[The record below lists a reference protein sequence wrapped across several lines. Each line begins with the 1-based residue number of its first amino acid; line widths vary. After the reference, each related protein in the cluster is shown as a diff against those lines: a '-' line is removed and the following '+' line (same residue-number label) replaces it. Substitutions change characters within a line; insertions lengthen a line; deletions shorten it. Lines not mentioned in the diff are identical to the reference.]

1 MLEGKRINDRYK
13 IMKMIGGGGMSNVY
27 LAHDIILNRD
37 VAIKVMRYDFSDQ
50 DELQRRF
57 QREALSA
64 TSLTHPNIVDVYD
77 VGDEGNLHYIVMEYV
92 KGKTLKQYI
101 QEYAPIS
108 PARSV
113 YIMKQLTSA
122 IAHAHDN
129 EIIHRDIKPQNIL
142 MDENGDVKIT
152 DFGIAMT
159 LSATALT
166 QTNSVLGTV
175 HYLSPEQARGS
186 GATHKS
192 DIYALGIVLYE
203 LLTGE
208 LPFSG
213 ESAVSIALMHL
224 QSETPSVRAIDASIP
239 QSLENVVLRA
249 TAKDPFNRYAS
260 VEAMHEDLTTVLS
273 PARENEAPF
282 HVAID
287 DDETKAMPVIKDVP
301 VNKTTDLSKTV
312 ELDAAPPV
320 KDEEPS
326 HNRKRWRF
334 IIIGLFIAVAVPLIA
349 ALLFSD
355 TFQPKKSPVP
365 DVTGLSVDD
374 ATKMIEE
381 AGFLVGDTVE
391 RHDSD
396 IEEGKIIETSP
407 KSGTLRMKNAD
418 IDLIISKGE
427 ALTEMPDYTGRKY
440 EQLKKSIDK
449 ENFKSVRIEEEYD
462 DTVVAGVIITQDP
475 MPGKEVTIKDTD
487 LVLTVSKG
495 QDSITVA
502 DLTGYNNAALEN
514 YAQSSGLKIH
524 VGNEEHSDNVQKGN
538 VIRQSPQSG
547 SSLAKGS
554 TISVTLS
561 KGPAAKPTK
570 TYIQTVDIPYEVEE
584 PQEQEDVEGEDEADK
599 EDKPKV
605 PQPKRK
611 VLIYVQDK
619 GHTMADPLETLEINA
634 PTKYRVRMEV
644 EQGQKASFRIISEG
658 KVIAEETIAYDDI

>member
-13 IMKMIGGGGMSNVY
+13 IIKMIGGGGMSNVY

-249 TAKDPFNRYAS
+249 TAKDPFNRYPS
-260 VEAMHEDLTTVLS
+260 VEAMYEDLATVLS

-282 HVAID
+282 TVTVD
-287 DDETKAMPVIKDVP
+287 EDETKAMPVIKDVP

-312 ELDAAPPV
+312 ELETVPPV
-320 KDEEPS
+320 KEPTS

-334 IIIGLFIAVAVPLIA
+334 IIIGLIIAVMLPLLA

-355 TFQPKKSPVP
+355 TFKPKKTPVP
-365 DVTGLSVDD
+365 DVAELSIEA
-374 ATKMIEE
+374 ATKIIEE
-381 AGFLVGDTVE
+381 AGFLVGETTE

-396 IEEGKIIETSP
+396 IEEGMVIETSP
-407 KSGTLRMKNAD
+407 KAGTLRMKNAD
-418 IDLIISKGE
+418 IDLIVSKGE
-427 ALTEMPDYTGRKY
+427 ALVEMPDYTGRKY

-475 MPGKEVTIKDTD
+475 MPGKEISIKETD
-487 LVLTVSKG
+487 VILTVSKG
-495 QDSITVA
+495 QNSVTVA
-502 DLTGYNNAALEN
+502 NLTGYNNAGLES

-524 VGNEEHSDNVQKGN
+524 VGSEEHSETVQKGN
-538 VIRQSPQSG
+538 VIRQSPQAG

-554 TISVTLS
+554 TVSVTLS
-561 KGPAAKPTK
+561 KGPAAKQVK
-570 TYIQTVDIPYEVEE
+570 TYIQTVEIPYELTPQPTEE
-584 PQEQEDVEGEDEADK
+584 EDE
-599 EDKPKV
+599 EEQPLPK
-605 PQPKRK
+605 QK
-611 VLIYVQDK
+611 VAIYVQDK
-619 GHTMADPLETLEINA
+619 THTMADPIETLEITET
-634 PTKYRVRMEV
+634 TKYRVRMEV
-644 EQGQKASFRIISEG
+644 EQGQKASFRIISDG
-658 KVIAEETIAYDDI
+658 KVIAEETVAYDDI

>member
-13 IMKMIGGGGMSNVY
+13 IIKMIGGGGMSNVY

-213 ESAVSIALMHL
+213 ESAVAIALMHL
-224 QSETPSVRAIDASIP
+224 QSQTPSVREIDASIP

-260 VEAMHEDLTTVLS
+260 VEAMYEDLETVLS
-273 PARENEAPF
+273 PSREHEAPF
-282 HVAID
+282 AVAVD

-312 ELDAAPPV
+312 ELETTPPAT
-320 KDEEPS
+320 EEPS
-326 HNRKRWRF
+326 HNKKRWRF
-334 IIIGLFIAVAVPLIA
+334 ILIGLFIAIALPLIA
-349 ALLFSD
+349 AFFFTD
-355 TFQPKKSPVP
+355 TFQPKKTPVP
-365 DVTGLSVDD
+365 DVADLTVEA
-374 ATKMIEE
+374 ATKLIEE
-381 AGFLVGDTVE
+381 AGFLVGETTE
-391 RHDSD
+391 RHDTE
-396 IEEGKIIETSP
+396 IEEGKVIETSP
-407 KSGTLRMKNAD
+407 KAGTLRMKNAD
-418 IDLIISKGE
+418 VDLIISKGE
-427 ALTEMPDYTGRKY
+427 ALVEMPDYTGRKY

-449 ENFKSVRIEEEYD
+449 ENFKSVRIEETYD

-475 MPGKEVTIKDTD
+475 MPGKEVSIKNTD
-487 LVLTVSKG
+487 VVLTVSKG

-502 DLTGYNNAALEN
+502 DLTGYNHAGLEN
-514 YAQSSGLKIH
+514 YALTSGLKVH
-524 VGNEEHSDNVQKGN
+524 VGSEEFSDSVQKGN
-538 VIRQSPQSG
+538 VIRQSPQAG

-570 TYIQTVDIPYEVEE
+570 TYIQTIEIPYEMNVDEDNDDEE
-584 PQEQEDVEGEDEADK
+584 E
-599 EDKPKV
+599 KPKA
-605 PQPKRK
+605 PKQK
-611 VLIYVQDK
+611 VAIYVQDK
-619 GHTMADPLETLEINA
+619 THTMADPLETIEIDET
-634 PTKYRVRMEV
+634 TKYRVRMEV
-644 EQGQKASFRIISEG
+644 EQGQKASFRIISDG
-658 KVIAEETIAYDDI
+658 KVIAEETVAYDDI